1 MNAQQMQQ
9 MHQGQLPGPINPI
22 NQSYSQPNA
31 QQPAGQNG
39 RVDGLPSPSAP
50 MQHAEPADS
59 LSANASSL
67 DDLVSG
73 AAKDADK
80 STSAPE
86 VKIEQPNATP
96 GHEEKKVKKEKD
108 KSMKLVYSDNETSP
122 EEKMALLPR
131 YAFAPSR

>member
-1 MNAQQMQQ
+1 
-9 MHQGQLPGPINPI
+9 
-22 NQSYSQPNA
+22 
-31 QQPAGQNG
+31 
-39 RVDGLPSPSAP
+39 